1 MTEFQLTTRLD
12 MLHREVAVDMT
23 QQIPDTQTMPVSPL
37 RNDEFRDEQELF
49 TKDKLEETF
58 NNDYYKLCYN
68 NNANSSLNLTTT
80 NVTKYI
86 DAAQKML
93 MVAKENEN
101 EFDMRNE
108 ACEKLKKSTDQDD
121 VSTARETTQILGE
134 RTNNQSKLLP
144 KKLTSLAQ
152 DFNNMNNTY
161 NSSIIYD
168 SITTSNDSDTT
179 MTGSNMNETI
189 MYTIR
194 EPFNY
199 EFKNRL
205 LNRGPLEQLKKNP
218 NFSTLAVNLPEIK
231 VKTFLP
237 LKNVNYNILEEI
249 GSGAFAKIYLIE
261 TKDKS
266 KYALKVRSLIFIYSP
281 MLLVYFKNIL
291 SIFSRLIDS
300 QPRGSFTSRR
310 AFISA

>member
-1 MTEFQLTTRLD
+1 
-12 MLHREVAVDMT
+12 MLHREVAIDST
-23 QQIPDTQTMPVSPL
+23 QQIPDTQSMPSPP
-37 RNDEFRDEQELF
+37 RNDDFDEQDLM

-68 NNANSSLNLTTT
+68 NNANSSLNMTTT

-93 MVAKENEN
+93 RVTEEDENEPEIKENG
-101 EFDMRNE
+101 DKYK
-108 ACEKLKKSTDQDD
+108 KLTDKDD
-121 VSTARETTQILGE
+121 VGSIREAVQILSE
-134 RTNNQSKLLP
+134 KTNNQSKLLP
-144 KKLTSLAQ
+144 KKLTSLMQ
-152 DFNNMNNTY
+152 DHNNSY

-179 MTGSNMNETI
+179 MTTSNMNETI

-231 VKTFLP
+231 IKTFLP
-237 LKNVNYNILEEI
+237 LKNVSYNILDEI

-266 KYALKVRSLIFIYSP
+266 KYALKVCALVFI
-281 MLLVYFKNIL
+281 VKKN
-291 SIFSRLIDS
+291 FC
-300 QPRGSFTSRR
+300 F
-310 AFISA
+310 